1 MGDVI
6 MRHRS
11 SSRSSLFR
19 IAQILALIAG
29 IIGIIILIFS
39 FLDNAWFS
47 GWFWDGGF
55 GLDFNGRLIVSII
68 CSILVLLVGLGS
80 IFLDIRGLILG
91 IIVIILSLFIPG
103 IAEIIGII
111 SGVCYILGDIL

>member
-1 MGDVI
+1 
-6 MRHRS
+6 MRYRNKSSTRS
-11 SSRSSLFR
+11 SFYR

-39 FLDNAWFS
+39 FIGNPWFD

-55 GLDFNGRLIVSII
+55 GVDFNGRLVVSII

-80 IFLDIRGLILG
+80 IFLDIRGIILG
-91 IIVIILSLFIPG
+91 IIVIILSLFMPG
-103 IAEIIGII
+103 IAELLGII
-111 SGVCYILGDIL
+111 SGILYILGDIL